1 MRRRYPDC
9 SARCKTRRR
18 WPGFCARSLPL
29 VLGLLFATPTFADA
43 GESAGEN
50 ARADEYFR
58 QGKAFVKED
67 RWEDARRAYLAGYEI
82 KRGYD
87 IAGNLGN
94 VELELGLARD
104 AAEHLA
110 YCIKSFPATG
120 TASQLAYV
128 KGRFEE
134 ARQKVNALSIQVNVD
149 GAEVFVDG
157 RSIGR
162 SPFADDVYVE
172 PGARTLEVKLT
183 GFTHAKRSIQAV
195 KGSWQSVALVLR
207 ADARARAASPP
218 HSPPIVVVEERS
230 RAPFYVGGGVA
241 LAGIG
246 VGVVGVLLSQASAAR
261 AATQFEQL
269 KASGGAGACLDA
281 ANESRCEALDQAYRD
296 RGAFRTVSIVGFATA
311 GAAAGALLSY
321 ALLSGGKPRSAGSS
335 ALKIDIAAGPGL
347 TGALLKGSF

>member
-9 SARCKTRRR
+9 SARCKTSHR
-18 WPGFCARSLPL
+18 WPGSCARSLPL
-29 VLGLLFATPTFADA
+29 VLGLLFAAPAFAD
-43 GESAGEN
+43 AGEN

-67 RWEDARRAYLAGYEI
+67 RWEDARRAYLAGYKI

-134 ARQKVNALSIQVNVD
+134 ARQKVSALSIQVNVD

-162 SPFADDVYVE
+162 SPFADDVYIE

-195 KGSWQSVALVLR
+195 KGSWQSVALVLQS
-207 ADARARAASPP
+207 DARARAASPP
-218 HSPPIVVVEERS
+218 QHSPPIVVVEERS
-230 RAPFYVGGGVA
+230 RVPFYVGGGVA

-261 AATQFEQL
+261 ADTQFEQL

-296 RGAFRTVSIVGFATA
+296 KAAFRTVSIVGFATA
-311 GAAAGALLSY
+311 GAAAGGLLTYVLLSF
-321 ALLSGGKPRSAGSS
+321 GKPRSAGSS
-335 ALKIDIAAGPGL
+335 ALKIDVAAGPGL

>member
-1 MRRRYPDC
+1 MRRCYQ
-9 SARCKTRRR
+9 
-18 WPGFCARSLPL
+18 PGLCALALPL
-29 VLGLLFATPTFADA
+29 FFGVCFALPAFADTKE
-43 GESAGEN
+43 GAGEN

-67 RWEDARRAYLAGYEI
+67 RWEDARRAYLAGWQI

-87 IAGNLGN
+87 IAGNLGS

-120 TASQLAYV
+120 TATQLGYI

-134 ARQKVNALSIQVNVD
+134 ARQKVGALSIQVNVD

-162 SPFADDVYVE
+162 SPFTDDIYVE
-172 PGARTLEVKLT
+172 PGARTLETKLP
-183 GFTHAKRSIQAV
+183 GFAPSKRGITAA
-195 KGSWQSVALVLR
+195 KGSWQSVALVLHAG
-207 ADARARAASPP
+207 ADAHEAGSPRGLP
-218 HSPPIVVVEERS
+218 DVVEERS

-246 VGVVGVLLSQASAAR
+246 AGVMGVLLSQSSAVR
-261 AATQFEQL
+261 ADTQFNQL
-269 KASGGAGACLDA
+269 KSEGGIGACLDA
-281 ANESRCEALDQAYRD
+281 ANQAACDALDQAYRD
-296 RGAFRTVSIVGFATA
+296 KATFRTVSIAGFATA
-311 GAAAGALLSY
+311 GAAVGAILTY
-321 ALLSGGKPRSAGSS
+321 ALISGGKPRPAGSS
-335 ALKIDIAAGPGL
+335 ALHIDVAAGPGL
-347 TGALLKGSF
+347 TGAIVTGGF